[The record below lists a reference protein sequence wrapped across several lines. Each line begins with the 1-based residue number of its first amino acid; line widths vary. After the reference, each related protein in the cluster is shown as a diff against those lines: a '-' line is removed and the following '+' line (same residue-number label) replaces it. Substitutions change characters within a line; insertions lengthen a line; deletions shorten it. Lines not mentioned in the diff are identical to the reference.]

1 MKICIVSQG
10 KDLEAEIDSRFGRCR
25 YFIFYDT
32 ETGEKE
38 VVENTWREAV
48 QGAGVQAA
56 QFVASKGVQVL
67 VTGGK
72 LGPKAERIIGSAK
85 IKILE
90 VSGKVIDGI
99 NQVKN
104 LS

>member
-32 ETGEKE
+32 ETGEYE
-38 VVENTWREAV
+38 VIENTWREAT

-72 LGPKAERIIGSAK
+72 LGLNAERIIGSAK

>member
-25 YFIFYDT
+25 HFIFYDT

-72 LGPKAERIIGSAK
+72 LGPKAERIISLAN
-85 IKILE
+85 IKIIE

-104 LS
+104 LR